1 MSYEGSSRSKES
13 IEFRRKVVRAEDKQK
28 EEGDMKLI
36 FVHEMTYLAG
46 SLYSLGLIWG
56 EKKIYRADKLDGL
69 QSC

>member
-13 IEFRRKVVRAEDKQK
+13 IEFRCKVIRADDKQK

-36 FVHEMTYLAG
+36 FVHEIMYLAG
-46 SLYSLGLIWG
+46 SLYSLGIIWG